1 MKAGSEQT
9 KREEFEKD
17 ADTYGYNLEKAGCGC
32 CDYFDRDTEHR
43 WRGFEAATE
52 ASDAKWQ
59 ARVKEL
65 EEALEESTTVNKL
78 IDVWVSENGKQISWG
93 KAIEITSIVMKL
105 PSDERVRLLCMD
117 EPNVQEENIR
127 LMAMLANKTQA
138 MQLVDDSSEE
148 CEGDDGELVFTI
160 SADAMHLL
168 REALSTTSTDKA
180 LQRDRLET
188 RIDEQVNHPNTDFRV
203 KLLRAELA
211 ALEGEK
217 V

>member
-65 EEALEESTTVNKL
+65 EEALKANHKWHQDNDEYEGYGES
-78 IDVWVSENGKQISWG
+78 D
-93 KAIEITSIVMKL
+93 
-105 PSDERVRLLCMD
+105 LC
-117 EPNVQEENIR
+117 
-127 LMAMLANKTQA
+127 
-138 MQLVDDSSEE
+138 
-148 CEGDDGELVFTI
+148 ELNCK
-160 SADAMHLL
+160 
-168 REALSTTSTDKA
+168 ALSTTSPDQA
-180 LQRDRLET
+180 LQRVILEA
-188 RIDEQVNHPNTDFRV
+188 RIDENQRDPYDGDRHEE
-203 KLLRAELA
+203 LRKQRE
-211 ALEGEK
+211 EIGG
-217 V
+217 